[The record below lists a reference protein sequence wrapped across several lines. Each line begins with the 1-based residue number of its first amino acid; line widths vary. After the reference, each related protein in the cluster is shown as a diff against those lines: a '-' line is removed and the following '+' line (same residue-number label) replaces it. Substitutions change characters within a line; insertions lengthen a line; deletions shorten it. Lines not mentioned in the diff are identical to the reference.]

1 MRQKVSASSH
11 FLFVGEMFCW
21 YQLSVLSILI
31 FYMPRAAYVEA
42 GTIETTNNCDLCL
55 HVTRTGNTVRT
66 VLLFH
71 NYYNCIGEIIGT
83 CTHNLTVYKIC
94 KPVSDIPPLCFN
106 PEMETKWE
114 FELRAVSPW
123 GIKWGERGKLLGP
136 LINRTVRAKPGAPVT
151 LYFDACA
158 AINSANEANKLYP
171 PIGGEAKFPLVG
183 CGGLE
188 WERDYSNNEKYMCP
202 WKGDWCSGI
211 GEFGCVSWSCV
222 GQATWQKG
230 SSLERLKPPP
240 SCTLGTCNP
249 VTFNIPDP
257 QDPEWEEG
265 KDFGLRI
272 DGPGLDPGTVVHI
285 KRRTYTPAISSLQ
298 IFHSSYTEMIQP
310 LPQIP
315 SVSQNLFIG
324 LAESIAYSLNITSCY
339 VCGGTLVG
347 DQWPWEA
354 KEWDPSDQKVLQLE
368 THDKNIQPSIKGS
381 NPWVLK
387 TNIIG
392 RRCLTRKGERF
403 QDQVGDLT
411 CLGQRF
417 FNEAKGRT
425 EWWGKE
431 TEVNPLVQFPDLRP
445 AWRNVTASVHWAA
458 PKGLYWICGN
468 RAYTQ
473 LPANWTGSCIL
484 GTIKPSFFLLPLYQ
498 GELLGYPTYAHFGE
512 KRSLTRGNWEDGGW
526 TPERITQYY
535 GPATWT
541 EDGVWGYRTSIY
553 MLNRII
559 RLQAVLEITAN
570 ETAYALNLLADQQT
584 KIQNAVYQNR
594 LALDYLLAKEGG
606 VCGKFNLTNCC
617 LQIDD
622 QGRVIKEITERI
634 PELSLERVQSQKG
647 WSPGEVFERWFSM
660 FGGFKAMVGGFVAVV
675 GICLIILCLF
685 PVARRVM
692 KSMIETTVDQKI
704 TSRILWGKGYQ
715 SMDDYVNMDICQT
728 EHSGHS

>member
-1 MRQKVSASSH
+1 MRQKVSASFH
-11 FLFVGEMFCW
+11 FPLVGGMFCW
-21 YQLSVLSILI
+21 YQLSVLGILI
-31 FYMPRAAYVEA
+31 FYMPRATYVEA
-42 GTIETTNNCDLCL
+42 VPIEKTNNCDPCL
-55 HVTRTGNTVRT
+55 HVTRTGNSVRT

-71 NYYNCIGEIIGT
+71 TYYNCVGEIIGT

-94 KPVSDIPPLCFN
+94 KPKNGISPLCFN
-106 PEMETKWE
+106 PEMETTWE

-123 GIKWGERGKLLGP
+123 GIKWGERSKLLGP
-136 LINRTVRAKPGAPVT
+136 LINRTVRAKPGDPVT

-171 PIGGEAKFPLVG
+171 PTGGETKFPLVG
-183 CGGLE
+183 CGGLG

-211 GEFGCVSWSCV
+211 GEFGCVYWSCV

-230 SSLERLKPPP
+230 SSLKRLKPPP
-240 SCTLGTCNP
+240 SCSLGTCNP
-249 VTFNIPDP
+249 VTLNILDP

-272 DGPGLDPGTVVHI
+272 DGRGLDPGTVVHI
-285 KRRTYTPAISSLQ
+285 KRRTYTLATSSLQ
-298 IFHSSYTEMIQP
+298 VFHSSYKEVIKP

-315 SVSQNLFIG
+315 SVSQNLFMG
-324 LAESIAYSLNITSCY
+324 LAESIALSLNITSCY
-339 VCGGTLVG
+339 VCGGTLAG

-354 KEWDPSDQKVLQLE
+354 REWDPADLKALKLE
-368 THDKNIQPSIKGS
+368 INGKGATQPSIKGS

-392 RRCLTRKGERF
+392 RRCITRKGDRF
-403 QDQVGDLT
+403 QDQVGELT

-431 TEVNPLVQFPDLRP
+431 TEVNPFTQFPDLRP
-445 AWRNVTASVHWAA
+445 GWRNVTAPISWTA

-468 RAYTQ
+468 RAYAQ
-473 LPANWTGSCIL
+473 LPENWAGSCIL
-484 GTIKPSFFLLPLYQ
+484 GTVKPSFFLLPLHQ
-498 GELLGYPTYAHFGE
+498 EELLGYLTYAHFRE
-512 KRSLTRGNWEDGGW
+512 KRSVTIGNWEDDEW
-526 TPERITQYY
+526 PPERIIQYY
-535 GPATWT
+535 GPATWV
-541 EDGVWGYRTSIY
+541 EDGVWGYRTPIY
-553 MLNRII
+553 MLNSMTK
-559 RLQAVLEITAN
+559 LQTVLEITAN
-570 ETAYALNLLADQQT
+570 ETAHALNLLANQQT
-584 KIQNAVYQNR
+584 NIPNAVYQSR

-606 VCGKFNLTNCC
+606 VCGRFNLTNCC

-622 QGRVIKEITERI
+622 QGRVIKEITKTI
-634 PELSLERVQSQKG
+634 QELSHEPVQIREG
-647 WSPGEVFERWFSM
+647 WNSGEMSEGSFSTS
-660 FGGFKAMVGGFVAVV
+660 GGFKAIVGGFVAVV

-685 PVARRVM
+685 PVARRVL
-692 KSMIETTVDQKI
+692 KSMIETTVDRKI

-715 SMDDYVNMDICQT
+715 SMDDYVNMDIGQ
-728 EHSGHS
+728 